1 MKSPSTLIALGAA
14 AAASGVQLSMPTLNF
29 GVLNRPFLG
38 SPIRNQRK
46 ARKARR
52 QRYAAGDRFA
62 FKRQ

>member
-14 AAASGVQLSMPTLNF
+14 AAASGFMPTLNF

-38 SPIRNQRK
+38 SPTRNQRK

-52 QRYAAGDRFA
+52 ARYAAGDRFA